1 MRTGRTPRTAAR
13 DPGCPAEG
21 QVAQLVE
28 QRTENPCVA
37 GSIPALSTGRPGIVQ
52 SRREILVATDFS
64 GCSAA
69 AVEHASRLAAESGA
83 RLHVLHVLPPSG
95 RPPDSLADERRRA
108 LERLA
113 QSIQPEVEIALVTV
127 KDVVIGPPADAI
139 VAYARGQTIDLIV
152 LGTHGRTG
160 LARLALGSVAQRVLR
175 DAPCEVSVIRPPA
188 TVMSTPG
195 RRAAALSPA
204 SASPA
209 SVSPASVSPASM
221 AEEAPPFE
229 PLRLE
234 SPALDLIERAGRL
247 GATDVHIDP
256 LGDATYSV
264 RMRIDGRL
272 MEYCSLEESVAEHLV
287 NRLKTLASL
296 DITAVFRPLEGR
308 LALPEELDGM
318 EVRITTA
325 PVAGGEAVALRL
337 LVRSRVF
344 LPLEH
349 LGLSAPDLQAT
360 RGMIRGVEGLVV
372 ISGPTGSGKTTF
384 AYSMLESLASLD
396 GNRVER
402 NMVSIEDPVELAVPF
417 MRQLSTNAKQG
428 VTFASGLRTILR
440 MDPDVI
446 FVGEIRDGEAAAV
459 AMQAA
464 NSGRYVVSTMHARSV
479 LSTIAA
485 LVGMGLDRRLL
496 AANLT
501 GIVNVRLVRRLC
513 PECRRPVLPDERE
526 REAFA
531 AAAVAMPDEV
541 FVPVGCPACRRTG
554 YRGRIGLFEVA
565 AVGPELRDG
574 LATGTDDRHL
584 EHAIQA
590 AGVRPLLHDALEK
603 VAAGIVD
610 YREAI
615 GVHWLA

>member
-1 MRTGRTPRTAAR
+1 MVHA
-13 DPGCPAEG
+13 
-21 QVAQLVE
+21 
-28 QRTENPCVA
+28 
-37 GSIPALSTGRPGIVQ
+37 
-52 SRREILVATDFS
+52 RREILVATDFS

-83 RLHVLHVLPPSG
+83 RLHVLHVLPSSG
-95 RPPDSLADERRRA
+95 RPPDSLADDRRRA

-113 QSIQPEVEIALVTV
+113 QSIQPEIEIALVTV
-127 KDVVIGPPADAI
+127 KDVVIGPPAEAI
-139 VAYARGQTIDLIV
+139 VAYARGHTVDLIV

-188 TVMSTPG
+188 TVTSFPD
-195 RRAAALSPA
+195 RRAVA
-204 SASPA
+204 ASPT
-209 SVSPASVSPASM
+209 SVAPAM

-234 SPALDLIERAGRL
+234 SPALDLIERARRL

-296 DITAVFRPLEGR
+296 DITAAFRPLEGR
-308 LALPEELDGM
+308 LALPDELDGM

-372 ISGPTGSGKTTF
+372 VSGPTGSGKTTF

-417 MRQLSTNAKQG
+417 MRQLSTNVKQG

-446 FVGEIRDGEAAAV
+446 FVGEIRDGETAAV

-485 LVGMGLDRRLL
+485 LAGLGLDRRLL

-513 PECRRPVLPDERE
+513 PECRRPALPDERQ

-531 AAAVAMPDEV
+531 ASAVATPDEM

-554 YRGRIGLFEVA
+554 YRGRIGLFEVGA
-565 AVGPELRDG
+565 LGPEVRDG
-574 LATGTDDRHL
+574 LATGADDRRL
-584 EHAIQA
+584 EHAIRA

-610 YREAI
+610 YREAV